1 MSAKIIDGKA
11 LAEQCLIDVS
21 SDVAAAKGRNIYPH
35 LAVVLVGSDPA
46 SEIYVRRKQRACER
60 VGIISELVR
69 LSANASIMDFDDCI
83 DELNRRNDVTGILVQ
98 LPLPTHIP
106 EWLLDSIDPYKD
118 VDGIT
123 DANIGRLFKDEGCY
137 PPCTPKGCM
146 RLIKSTD
153 INIDGAN
160 AVVVGRSNI
169 VGKPMATMLLQH
181 NATVTVCH
189 SHTKDLPSITR
200 NADILVVAAGKPR
213 LITGDMI
220 KPGAVVIDVGM
231 NRVNGKLVGDVDFKS
246 AKEVAGWITPVP
258 GGVDPM
264 TIAMLM
270 ESTVGLAQDN
280 G

>member
-11 LAEQCLIDVS
+11 LAEQYLIDVS
-21 SDVAAAKGRNIYPH
+21 SEVAAAKACNIYPH

-46 SEIYVRRKQRACER
+46 SEIYVHSKQRACER
-60 VGIISELVR
+60 VGIASELIR
-69 LSANASIMDFDDCI
+69 LSANASMMDFDDCI

-98 LPLPTHIP
+98 LPLPAHIP

-123 DANIGRLFKDEGCY
+123 DFNVGRLFKDEGCY
-137 PPCTPKGCM
+137 PPCTPEGCM

-160 AVVVGRSNI
+160 AVVVGRSDI

-200 NADILVVAAGKPR
+200 NADILVVAAGKPC

-258 GGVDPM
+258 GGVGPM
-264 TIAMLM
+264 TIAALM
-270 ESTVGLAQDN
+270 DNTVGLALEN